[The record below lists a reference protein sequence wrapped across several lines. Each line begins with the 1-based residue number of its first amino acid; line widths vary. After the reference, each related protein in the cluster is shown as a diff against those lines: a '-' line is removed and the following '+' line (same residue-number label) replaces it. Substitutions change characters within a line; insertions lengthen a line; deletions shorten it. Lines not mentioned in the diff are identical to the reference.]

1 MIQCITLL
9 NKLKDDWLILIT
21 CATLACAKVPNTPQS
36 ATKTP
41 HYATHARVVDPYVH
55 RYTLFI

>member
-9 NKLKDDWLILIT
+9 NKLKDDWSILIT
-21 CATLACAKVPNTPQS
+21 CATRACAKVPSTPQS

-41 HYATHARVVDPYVH
+41 QYATHTRVVDLYVH